1 MLTNQLVVILNLN
14 SRVLQK
20 LHLSYLIKEILKR
33 TKKLS
38 YLYMTSLDERK

>member
-20 LHLSYLIKEILKR
+20 LHLSYVLKEILRRK
-33 TKKLS
+33 KKLS